1 MRQHQLAS
9 LRAVAENDQLSQ
21 ALCLTW
27 LAVRLSAR
35 LISPRIVFGLLIWLT
50 AMAPDMSFAQSI
62 PGITDSSTS
71 EGQLEPNII
80 DIDSSQISQTYDQ
93 WVSEIE
99 PIETE
104 ISTLSRGTDPQ
115 TSKIEEL
122 IGQIRTLTNEADE
135 VAAKARDSL
144 AAPRDALKAIGAPP
158 SAGEPPEADIIAE
171 QRKQYQRVLA
181 GLQAELTFVRLIK
194 ARIDAATGIL
204 ASDGQDRLAVWIV
217 AKDDLM
223 TLLSEPPSAAEVVG
237 LFRYLRLDKT
247 QLRRTMLGNWLVV
260 MAALI
265 ALAAAAAAVWLIRT
279 VPPFNKDGNWEDISD
294 QRELAYIRFAASL
307 GYGVLPAVACAG
319 LAVLAIYFAPSHGR
333 WLGLA
338 AAMLF
343 GVAVYVWLF
352 RIFKVALEPTNEQAR
367 FLRGADD
374 EALKISKLLQGLCL
388 ISAIFIAGYVVLK
401 MSEGIDG
408 ALLLALKLGSVV
420 FFAGYAFFAARQKVF
435 RSSEL
440 HQLRRL
446 FYAIRFGAALIGT
459 MAVIAAL
466 AGYVNLAV
474 FGITN
479 IAASVLIIA
488 ATYFIRP
495 ILHDGI
501 RALVASDNDA
511 YQSGKSSLLEALIH
525 LVLDLGVL
533 IMFSL
538 AMLTLWGIPLE
549 GIWLWVKQSVAV
561 LTIGEF
567 RVRLLDLVVAVV
579 SFVMTLILLKVVVR
593 VMRDQILDRINL
605 EFGIKNSITTIM
617 NYVIF
622 LLSFIVAIVTLGF
635 DITSLALM
643 FGALLLGI
651 GFGLQNVIDNLI
663 SGLII
668 LFQRPIK
675 PGDWINV
682 GEYQGLVRKTGLL
695 STEVTTFDDA
705 SVVLPNS
712 HIVTTAIMNRTHGQ
726 LRGRVDVPVGVAY
739 GSDVGTVLQILQDC
753 AASNDYVLT
762 EPEPTVVLR
771 DFSDSSLFFELRA
784 YIPDIR
790 NIFETASEIR
800 IEILKRF
807 HEEGVKIP
815 FPQRDIW
822 LKNSDI
828 ETVVHSEKV
837 EKGEGGEDKPI
848 AGPPRETTEETKPN

>member
-9 LRAVAENDQLSQ
+9 LRVAAEIDQLSQ
-21 ALCLTW
+21 ALCLRW

-35 LISPRIVFGLLIWLT
+35 FSAPRFVVGLLIWLT

-62 PGITDSSTS
+62 PGITDSGTS
-71 EGQLEPNII
+71 EGQLDPNII
-80 DIDSSQISQTYDQ
+80 NIDGSQISQTYDQ

-99 PIETE
+99 AIETE
-104 ISTLSRGTDPQ
+104 IATLDRSADPQ
-115 TSKIEEL
+115 TSKIQEL
-122 IGQIRTLTNEADE
+122 IGRIRTLTNEADE
-135 VAAKARDSL
+135 VAAEARDSL
-144 AAPRDALKAIGAPP
+144 AAPRDALTAIGAPP
-158 SAGEPPEADIIAE
+158 EAGESPEADIIAD
-171 QRKQYQRVLA
+171 QRKRHQRVLA
-181 GLQAELTFVRLIK
+181 ALQAELTFVRLIK
-194 ARIDAATGIL
+194 ARIEAAMGML
-204 ASDGQDRLAVWIV
+204 ANDGQDRLAVWIV

-223 TLLSEPPSAAEVVG
+223 TLLSEPPNAGEVAG
-237 LFRYLRLDKT
+237 LFRDLRPDKI
-247 QLRRTMLGNWLVV
+247 QPRRTMLGNWLAVI
-260 MAALI
+260 AALV
-265 ALAAAAAAVWLIRT
+265 ALAAAAAAVRLIRT

-319 LAVLAIYFAPSHGR
+319 LAVLAIYFAPNHGR

-352 RIFKVALEPTNEQAR
+352 KIFEVALEPTNEQAR
-367 FLRGADD
+367 FLRGSDD
-374 EALKISKLLQGLCL
+374 DALKISKLLQGLCL
-388 ISAIFIAGYVVLK
+388 ISAMFIAGYAVLK
-401 MSEGIDG
+401 MSEGTDG
-408 ALLLALKLGSVV
+408 ALLLALKLASVV

-435 RSSEL
+435 RSAKP

-446 FYAIRFGAALIGT
+446 YYAIRFGAALIGT
-459 MAVIAAL
+459 VTVIAAL
-466 AGYVNLAV
+466 SGYVNLAV

-479 IAASVLIIA
+479 IAASILIMA

-501 RALVASDNDA
+501 RALAARDNDS
-511 YQSGKSSLLEALIH
+511 YQSPQNGLLEALIH
-525 LVLDLGVL
+525 LVLDLGML

-538 AMLTLWGIPLE
+538 LMLTLWGIPLE
-549 GIWLWVKQSVAV
+549 GVWFWVKQSVNILA
-561 LTIGEF
+561 IGEF
-567 RVRLLDLVVAVV
+567 RVRLIDLVAAVV
-579 SFVMTLILLKVVVR
+579 SFVIALIILKVVVR

-622 LLSFIVAIVTLGF
+622 LLASIVAIVALGF
-635 DITSLALM
+635 DITSLAFV

-651 GFGLQNVIDNLI
+651 GFGLQNVVDNFI

-675 PGDWINV
+675 PGDWISV
-682 GEYQGLVRKTGLL
+682 GEYEGLVQKTGLL

-712 HIVTTAIMNRTHGQ
+712 DIITTAIMNRTHGQ
-726 LRGRVDVPVGVAY
+726 MRGRVDVPVGVAY

-753 AASNDYVLT
+753 AASNDYVLA

-807 HEEGVKIP
+807 HEEGVEIP

-822 LKNSDI
+822 LKNGDI
-828 ETVVHSEKV
+828 ESVVHSENDD
-837 EKGEGGEDKPI
+837 KGEGGEDKPA
-848 AGPPRETTEETKPN
+848 AGPSREATEETKPN